1 MKKVGKDQLTSY
13 VFRGKVVSW
22 DSPSASAWALGFR
35 YRQGTKVLALVV
47 IWECVRSS
55 SNVTERSGIL

>member
-1 MKKVGKDQLTSY
+1 MKKVGKDQLTSH

-47 IWECVRSS
+47 IWECV
-55 SNVTERSGIL
+55 